1 MLRAG
6 SGQVAAGGLVA
17 AGGNMGRQKNY
28 ELHKNVKRRLQIG
41 GRDMTN
47 LERFTA
53 SSTTESSGTGSC
65 LNPQ

>member
-1 MLRAG
+1 
-6 SGQVAAGGLVA
+6 
-17 AGGNMGRQKNY
+17 MGRQKNY